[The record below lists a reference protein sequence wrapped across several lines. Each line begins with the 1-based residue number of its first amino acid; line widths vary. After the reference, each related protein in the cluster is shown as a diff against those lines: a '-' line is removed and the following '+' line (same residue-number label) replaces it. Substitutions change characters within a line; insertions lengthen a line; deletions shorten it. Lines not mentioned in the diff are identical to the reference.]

1 MRSNNKN
8 TDKPKSG
15 FSAKKDSKSSF
26 KKPSSDKPRS
36 GFSAKKDGKPK
47 DGKPSESRGK
57 SFAKRSDKDAVS
69 AKPRAFS
76 KRDDKDKDF
85 KKPYPKK
92 DGKYSERSFKE
103 SPFSEDKGSSG
114 EFVYGRHPVSELLDS
129 DVQINKVWI
138 DEHFKDTRDVFE
150 KVKSAN
156 IPYQLVNK
164 AKLNNLVGEVNH
176 QGLVASISEI
186 QYSELHDLI
195 DMAQTKEVF
204 FIILDKVEDPHNLG
218 AIIRT
223 ADATGVDAIIIPKH
237 GAVGV
242 TGVVAKTA
250 AGSLARMKICRVT
263 NLSQAVERLKEN
275 NIWVGAVD
283 MDGKDLYTQ
292 GNLKGNITIVLGG
305 EGKGLS
311 KTLRDNCD
319 FSLKIPMKSHS
330 NSLNV
335 SVATAVVCYEAFKQR
350 GFKP

>member
-8 TDKPKSG
+8 NDKPKSG

-36 GFSAKKDGKPK
+36 GFSAKKDGKP
-47 DGKPSESRGK
+47 SESRGK
-57 SFAKRSDKDAVS
+57 SFAKRSDKDAVG

-85 KKPYPKK
+85 KKPYPRK
-92 DGKYSERSFKE
+92 DGKYSERGFNKE
-103 SPFSEDKGSSG
+103 SQFAEDKGTSG

-138 DEHFKDTRDVFE
+138 DENFKDTRDVFE

-263 NLSQAVERLKEN
+263 NLSQAVEKLKEN

-335 SVATAVVCYEAFKQR
+335 SVATAVVCYEVFKQR

>member
-26 KKPSSDKPRS
+26 KKPSS
-36 GFSAKKDGKPK
+36 GKPFAKK

-57 SFAKRSDKDAVS
+57 SFAKRSDKDAVGS
-69 AKPRAFS
+69 KPRAFS

-85 KKPYPKK
+85 KKPYPRK
-92 DGKYSERSFKE
+92 DSKYSERGFNKE
-103 SPFSEDKGSSG
+103 NQFAEDKGSSG

-335 SVATAVVCYEAFKQR
+335 SVATAVVCYEVFKQR